1 MTVSYIRVSTDRQ
14 GRSGLGLEAQRQKV
28 KEMATELGESVD
40 LEFCEVQ
47 SGKSRKRPELETAL
61 HHCRVT
67 GSALLVPK
75 IDRLARDSTY
85 LMSIYDS
92 GITVHFGDM
101 PNASGSAGRFMLQIM
116 ASVAEYEGKR
126 ISERTKE
133 ALAAAKRRGVKLG
146 GYREGAKPDWRA
158 GHRAAKERAE
168 RYAHDVRKTIV
179 QLGTGLSHREIAR
192 QLTDKKVLTPR
203 GGTSWSHVQ
212 VSRVL
217 ARSR

>member
-1 MTVSYIRVSTDRQ
+1 MIVSYIRVSTDRQ
-14 GRSGLGLEAQRQKV
+14 GKSGLGLEAQRQRV
-28 KEMATELGESVD
+28 DEMAKELGGRVD
-40 LEFCEVQ
+40 MEFREVR
-47 SGKSRKRPELETAL
+47 SGKSRKRPELEKAL

-67 GSALLVPK
+67 GSVLLVPK
-75 IDRLARDSTY
+75 IDRLARDSIY
-85 LMSIYDS
+85 LMNIYDS

-116 ASVAEYEGKR
+116 ACVAEYEGKR

-133 ALAAAKRRGVKLG
+133 ALAAARERGVKLG
-146 GYREGAKPDWRA
+146 GYRKGAKPDWRA
-158 GHRAAKERAE
+158 GHKAVQKRAD
-168 RYAHDVRKTIV
+168 RYAQDVLKTIAE
-179 QLGTGLSHREIAR
+179 LGTGLSHREIAR
-192 QLTDKKVLTPR
+192 QLTDIKVLTPR